1 MEEPMDE
8 RVRFYEIWIW
18 EIGTYTQEQTS
29 KKQDAIFQKR
39 KDL

>member
-1 MEEPMDE
+1 MDG

-29 KKQDAIFQKR
+29 KKQDAIFPKE
-39 KDL
+39 KFL